1 MGNVLAQMLEIKTPG
16 SRASTSVKLEGPLKG
31 INSLGDLINLALSF
45 LVPLAGVILFLV
57 IIWGGY
63 DILMSG
69 GNADKVQSGRQKITA
84 GIVGFVLLTASY
96 FIAKLLGFIFGV
108 GEGAL

>member
-1 MGNVLAQMLEIKTPG
+1 MEKQLAQILEIKTPG
-16 SRASTSVKLEGPLKG
+16 STVSTSVKLTGPLVG

-63 DILMSG
+63 DIMMSS
-69 GNADKVQSGRQKITA
+69 GNADKVKSGQQKITA
-84 GIVGFVLLTASY
+84 GIVGFVLLASSY
-96 FIAKLLGFIFGV
+96 FIAKLLGWIFGV
-108 GEGAL
+108 GNGIL